1 MIYLKL
7 EAQQGLR
14 QQQRLQLSFAMQQ
27 AIQVLQMPAL
37 ELSDWLKGEIDDN
50 PFLEY
55 EEEFIGGV
63 AAVYQGGLQEEG
75 VAAVPSLFE
84 HLIDQARLVFSEE
97 ELPLAEKLIGSLD
110 ERGFIQGSDIS
121 KEEEKVLF
129 KLQELDPPGIAARD
143 YRECLMAQ
151 LKQRGKERSL
161 AYTLLKEHFED
172 LLHNRLPK
180 LSKKVDL
187 TVGELRSLIASEIAV
202 LNLRPA
208 AAFQTEPNVILIPD
222 LILKQEGET
231 WNIELN
237 EEILPKFSLRECS
250 YGNRVMLQR
259 ARWLKRAIESRQKT
273 LLGIS
278 AYFIKKQGEYLSG
291 DSELLE
297 PLTMHEVAEALSLH
311 VSTIGRA
318 VNQKYLACPR
328 GTVAMRSLFT
338 YDLGNAVSNHSAKQ
352 LLLELIAREDK
363 EHPLSDEALGL
374 KISSGGI
381 PLARRTIAKY
391 RKLLKI
397 PCAHQRRQWF

>member
-1 MIYLKL
+1 MLYLKL

-55 EEEFIGGV
+55 EEGFAGGAVSAYEGEFQGM
-63 AAVYQGGLQEEG
+63 AAT
-75 VAAVPSLFE
+75 PSLFE
-84 HLIDQARLVFSEE
+84 HLMDQARLIFSTE
-97 ELPLAEKLIGSLD
+97 ELPLVEGLIGNLD
-110 ERGFIQGSDIS
+110 ERGFIQDADIS
-121 KEEEKVLF
+121 QEQEKILL

-143 YRECLMAQ
+143 YRESLMIQ
-151 LKQRGKERSL
+151 LKLKGKEQSL

-172 LLHNRLPK
+172 LLHNRLVQ
-180 LSKKVDL
+180 LAKKISL
-187 TVGELRSLIASEIAV
+187 TPAELRALIANEIAV

-208 AAFQTEPNVILIPD
+208 AAFQMEPNAVIIPD
-222 LILKQEGET
+222 LVLRQEGET
-231 WNIELN
+231 WNVELN
-237 EEILPKFSLRECS
+237 EETLPKFSVREGS
-250 YGNRVMLQR
+250 YGNRLMLQR
-259 ARWLKRAIESRQKT
+259 ARWLKRAVESRQKT

-278 AYFIKKQGEYLSG
+278 AYFIKKQGTYLSG
-291 DSELLE
+291 ESEFLE
-297 PLTMHEVAEALSLH
+297 PLTMHEVGEALSLH

-318 VNQKYLACPR
+318 VGRKYLSCPR
-328 GTVAMRSLFT
+328 GTVAMRSLFS

-374 KISSGGI
+374 KISSEGI

-397 PCAHQRRQWF
+397 PCAHQRRQW